1 MSVSVQEAAFDPG
14 AELAAFGVPAGAG
27 AVASFTG
34 HVRGDGGLVALEIEH
49 WEGVTERALEAL
61 ASEARARWPL
71 GALRVVHR
79 HGRLRPG
86 EPIVM
91 VLAASP
97 HRDAAFEAA
106 RFLMDALKSR
116 APFWKKEVRAEGGA
130 WVEARAA
137 DEAALASWGPLAR
150 P

>member
-1 MSVSVQEAAFDPG
+1 MSVSVQAAPFDPG
-14 AELAAFGVPAGAG
+14 AELAAFGTPPGCG

-34 HVRGDGGLVALEIEH
+34 HVRGDGDLVALEIEH
-49 WEGVTERALEAL
+49 WEGVTEAALDAL
-61 ASEARARWPL
+61 AAEARARWPL
-71 GALRVVHR
+71 GALRVIHR

-106 RFLMDALKSR
+106 RYLMDALKSR
-116 APFWKKEVRAEGGA
+116 APFWKKEVRADGGA
-130 WVEARAA
+130 WVEAREA
-137 DEAALASWGPLAR
+137 DAAALAAWAR
-150 P
+150 